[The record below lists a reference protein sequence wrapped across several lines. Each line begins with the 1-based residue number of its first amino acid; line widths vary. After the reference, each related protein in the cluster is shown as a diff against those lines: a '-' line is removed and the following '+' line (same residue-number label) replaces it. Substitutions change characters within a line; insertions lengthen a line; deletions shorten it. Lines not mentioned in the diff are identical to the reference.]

1 MIDDDVDDGWVMGGW
16 IWCLVFSLHLIW
28 FDLSASDF

>member
-16 IWCLVFSLHLIW
+16 VWCLVFYLI
-28 FDLSASDF
+28 DLNASDL